1 MVGKVLFA
9 VDGSVPSRDAA
20 ALAHD
25 LLPKA
30 GEILILQVVPQ
41 LPYAWNAW
49 PAFPDL
55 SQDLAKAW
63 AYVLEVGGDLEAQG
77 WNVRTRVDASP
88 LSAAEIDQ
96 EILRLA
102 DLLRPNLVCLALARG
117 RVAASIVRRALMPVL
132 VARVS
137 SRDDDDA
144 RGLREE
150 RRESLEPWLVH
161 RSLLLNPAAALVF
174 RHAGIV

>member
-137 SRDDDDA
+137 SRDDDA

>member
-9 VDGSVPSRDAA
+9 VDGSVPSREAA

-30 GEILILQVVPQ
+30 GGILILQVVTQ
-41 LPYAWNAW
+41 LPYAWNTW

-55 SQDLAKAW
+55 SQELAKAW
-63 AYVLEVGGDLEAQG
+63 AYVSEVSGDLDAQG
-77 WNVRTRVDASP
+77 WNVSTRVEPSP

-117 RVAASIVRRALMPVL
+117 HVAASIVRKALMPVL
-132 VARVS
+132 VARPS
-137 SRDDDDA
+137 SRDDDT
-144 RGLREE
+144 GG
-150 RRESLEPWLVH
+150 RREAKREYLEPWLAH

-174 RHAGIV
+174 RYAGIV

>member
-25 LLPKA
+25 LLPEA

-55 SQDLAKAW
+55 AQELAKAW
-63 AYVLEVGGDLEAQG
+63 AYVSEVADDLGAQD
-77 WNVRTRVDASP
+77 WNVGTRVEFST

-102 DLLRPNLVCLALARG
+102 DLLRPNLICLALAKG
-117 RVAASIVRRALMPVL
+117 RVTTSIVRKALMPVL
-132 VARVS
+132 VARPS
-137 SRDDDDA
+137 SRDDA
-144 RGLREE
+144 TGGLREE
-150 RRESLEPWLVH
+150 KKREYLEPWLVH

-174 RHAGIV
+174 RYAGIV

>member
-9 VDGSVPSRDAA
+9 VDGSVAPLDAA
-20 ALAHD
+20 ALAHE

-30 GEILILQVVPQ
+30 GEILLFQVVPQ

-55 SQDLAKAW
+55 AQDLATAW
-63 AYVLEVGGDLEAQG
+63 AYVSEVGDNLQAQG
-77 WNVRTRVDASP
+77 WNVSPRVECSP
-88 LSAAEIDQ
+88 LGAAEMDQ

-102 DLLRPNLVCLALARG
+102 DLLRPNLICLALAKG
-117 RVAASIVRRALMPVL
+117 RIAASIVRRALVPVL
-132 VARVS
+132 VARLAS
-137 SRDDDDA
+137 PNDDTG
-144 RGLREE
+144 GLREE
-150 RRESLEPWLVH
+150 RREYLEPWLVH
-161 RSLLLNPAAALVF
+161 RSLLLNPVAALVF

>member
-9 VDGSVPSRDAA
+9 VDGSVPSREVA

-41 LPYAWNAW
+41 LPYSWNAW

-55 SQDLAKAW
+55 AQDLAKAW
-63 AYVLEVGGDLEAQG
+63 AYVSEVGNDLEAQG
-77 WNVRTRVDASP
+77 WNVSPRVECSP

-102 DLLRPNLVCLALARG
+102 DLLRPNLICLALARG
-117 RVAASIVRRALMPVL
+117 RVAASIARKALMPVL
-132 VARVS
+132 VARLS
-137 SRDDDDA
+137 SRDDDTG
-144 RGLREE
+144 GLREE
-150 RRESLEPWLVH
+150 KREYLDPWVMH
-161 RSLLLNPAAALVF
+161 RGLLLNPVAARAF
-174 RHAGIV
+174 RYAGIV

>member
-9 VDGSVPSRDAA
+9 VDGSVASLEAA

-30 GEILILQVVPQ
+30 REILIFQVVPQ

-55 SQDLAKAW
+55 AQDLAKAW
-63 AYVLEVGGDLEAQG
+63 AYVSEVGDNLKAQG
-77 WNVRTRVDASP
+77 WNVSPRVECTP

-102 DLLRPNLVCLALARG
+102 DLLRPNLICLALAKG
-117 RVAASIVRRALMPVL
+117 RVAASIVRKALMPVL
-132 VARVS
+132 VARQS
-137 SRDDDDA
+137 SRDDDTG
-144 RGLREE
+144 GLRAEK
-150 RRESLEPWLVH
+150 REYLEPWLAH
-161 RSLLLNPAAALVF
+161 RNLLLNPVAALVF
-174 RHAGIV
+174 RSAGIV

>member
-1 MVGKVLFA
+1 MVGRVLFA
-9 VDGSVPSRDAA
+9 VDGSVPSAEAA

-25 LLPKA
+25 LLPQA

-55 SQDLAKAW
+55 SQDLARAW
-63 AYVLEVGGDLEAQG
+63 AYVSEVGRDLDAQD
-77 WNVRTRVDASP
+77 WNVRTTVEPSP

-117 RVAASIVRRALMPVL
+117 RVAASIVRKALMPVL

-137 SRDDDDA
+137 SRDDDA

>member
-9 VDGSVPSRDAA
+9 VDGSVPPRDAA

-41 LPYAWNAW
+41 LPYAWIAW

-55 SQDLAKAW
+55 SQELAKAW
-63 AYVLEVGGDLEAQG
+63 AYVSEVGGDLDAQG
-77 WNVRTRVDASP
+77 WNVSTRVECSP

-117 RVAASIVRRALMPVL
+117 RVAASIVRKALMPVL
-132 VARVS
+132 VVRVS
-137 SRDDDDA
+137 SRHGDTG
-144 RGLREE
+144 GLREE
-150 RRESLEPWLVH
+150 KREYLEPWLVH
-161 RSLLLNPAAALVF
+161 RSLLLNPVAALVF
-174 RHAGIV
+174 RYAGVV

>member
-1 MVGKVLFA
+1 MVAKVLFA

-55 SQDLAKAW
+55 SQDLASAW
-63 AYVLEVGGDLEAQG
+63 AYVSEVAGDLEAQG
-77 WNVRTRVDASP
+77 WNVRTRVDPSP
-88 LSAAEIDQ
+88 LGAAEVDQ
-96 EILRLA
+96 EILRLV

-117 RVAASIVRRALMPVL
+117 RVAANIVRKALTPVL
-132 VARVS
+132 VARMS
-137 SRDDDDA
+137 SRDDDA

-174 RHAGIV
+174 RYAGIV

>member
-30 GEILILQVVPQ
+30 GGILVLQVVPQ

-49 PAFPDL
+49 PAFPNL
-55 SQDLAKAW
+55 AQDLAKAW
-63 AYVLEVGGDLEAQG
+63 EYVSEVGDDLDAQG
-77 WNVRTRVDASP
+77 WNVSTRVEPSP
-88 LSAAEIDQ
+88 LSAAEIDR

-102 DLLRPNLVCLALARG
+102 DLLRPNLIGLALARG
-117 RVAASIVRRALMPVL
+117 HVAASIVRKAPMPVL
-132 VARVS
+132 VARPS
-137 SRDDDDA
+137 SRDDETG
-144 RGLREE
+144 GLREE
-150 RRESLEPWLVH
+150 KREYLEPWLVH
-161 RSLLLNPAAALVF
+161 RSLLLNPVAALVF
-174 RHAGIV
+174 RYAGLV

>member
-9 VDGSVPSRDAA
+9 VDGAVPSREAA

-30 GEILILQVVPQ
+30 GEIVILQVVPQ
-41 LPYAWNAW
+41 LPYSWIAW

-55 SQDLAKAW
+55 AQDLAKAL
-63 AYVLEVGGDLEAQG
+63 AYVSEVGDDLAAQG
-77 WNVRTRVDASP
+77 WNVNTRVDPSP

-102 DLLRPNLVCLALARG
+102 DRLRPHLICLALAQG
-117 RVAASIVRRALMPVL
+117 RVAASIVRRAPMPVL
-132 VARVS
+132 VARLS
-137 SRDDDDA
+137 SHDGA
-144 RGLREE
+144 TGGLREE
-150 RRESLEPWLVH
+150 RREYLEPWLAH
-161 RSLLLNPAAALVF
+161 RSLLLNPAAALMF

>member
-9 VDGSVPSRDAA
+9 VDGSVPSREAA

-25 LLPKA
+25 LLPKT
-30 GEILILQVVPQ
+30 GEIIILEVVPQ

-55 SQDLAKAW
+55 AQDLAKAL
-63 AYVLEVGGDLEAQG
+63 AYVSEVSDELEAQG
-77 WNVRTRVDASP
+77 RNVSTRVEFSP

-102 DLLRPNLVCLALARG
+102 DLLRPNLICLALARG
-117 RVAASIVRRALMPVL
+117 RVAASIARKALMPVL
-132 VARVS
+132 VARLS
-137 SRDDDDA
+137 SRDDDPG
-144 RGLREE
+144 GLREE
-150 RRESLEPWLVH
+150 KRQSLEPWLVH
-161 RSLLLNPAAALVF
+161 RSLLLNPGAALVF
-174 RHAGIV
+174 RYAGIV

>member
-9 VDGSVPSRDAA
+9 VDGSVAPLEAA

-30 GEILILQVVPQ
+30 GEILICQVVPQ
-41 LPYAWNAW
+41 LPYGWNSW

-55 SQDLAKAW
+55 AQDLAKAW
-63 AYVLEVGGDLEAQG
+63 AYVSEVGDNLRVQG
-77 WNVRTRVDASP
+77 WNVTPRVECSP

-102 DLLRPNLVCLALARG
+102 DLLRPNLICLALARG
-117 RVAASIVRRALMPVL
+117 RVAASIVRKALMPVL
-132 VARVS
+132 VARMS
-137 SRDDDDA
+137 SRHDDTG
-144 RGLREE
+144 GLREE
-150 RRESLEPWLVH
+150 KKTEYLEPWLVH
-161 RSLLLNPAAALVF
+161 RSLLLNPVAALVF
-174 RHAGIV
+174 RYAGIV

>member
-9 VDGSVPSRDAA
+9 VDGSVPSREAA

-41 LPYAWNAW
+41 LPYAWNVW

-55 SQDLAKAW
+55 AQDLANAL
-63 AYVLEVGGDLEAQG
+63 AYVGEVGDDLEAQG
-77 WNVRTRVDASP
+77 WNVSTKVEWSP

-102 DLLRPNLVCLALARG
+102 DRLRPNLVCLALATG
-117 RVAASIVRRALMPVL
+117 RVAASIVRKAPMPVL
-132 VARVS
+132 VARPS
-137 SRDDDDA
+137 SRDDDTGG
-144 RGLREE
+144 RREE
-150 RRESLEPWLVH
+150 KREYLEPWLVH
-161 RSLLLNPAAALVF
+161 RGLLLNPVAAMVF
-174 RHAGIV
+174 RYAGIV

>member
-30 GEILILQVVPQ
+30 GGILVLQVVPQ
-41 LPYAWNAW
+41 LPYAWIAW

-55 SQDLAKAW
+55 AQELAKAW
-63 AYVLEVGGDLEAQG
+63 AYVSQVGGDLDAQG
-77 WNVRTRVDASP
+77 WNVSIRVEPSP

-102 DLLRPNLVCLALARG
+102 DLLRPNLICLALARG
-117 RVAASIVRRALMPVL
+117 CVTASIVRKALMPVL
-132 VARVS
+132 VARPS
-137 SRDDDDA
+137 SRDHDT
-144 RGLREE
+144 GGVREE
-150 RRESLEPWLVH
+150 KRKYLEPWVVH

-174 RHAGIV
+174 RYAGIV

>member
-25 LLPKA
+25 LLPRA
-30 GEILILQVVPQ
+30 GEILILQFVPQ

-55 SQDLAKAW
+55 AQDLAKAW
-63 AYVLEVGGDLEAQG
+63 AYVSEVAGDLDAQDR
-77 WNVRTRVDASP
+77 NVRTRVECSP

-102 DLLRPNLVCLALARG
+102 ELLRPNLVCLALERG
-117 RVAASIVRRALMPVL
+117 RVAASIVRKAPMPVL
-132 VARVS
+132 VVRAAARHG
-137 SRDDDDA
+137 DTG
-144 RGLREE
+144 GLRTEK
-150 RRESLEPWLVH
+150 REHLEPWLVH
-161 RSLLLNPAAALVF
+161 RSLLLNPVAALVF
-174 RHAGIV
+174 RYAGIV

>member
-9 VDGSVPSRDAA
+9 VDGSVPPLQAA

-30 GEILILQVVPQ
+30 GEILIVQVVPQ
-41 LPYAWNAW
+41 LPYAWNTW

-55 SQDLAKAW
+55 AQDLAKAW
-63 AYVLEVGGDLEAQG
+63 AYVSEVGDNLEAQG
-77 WNVRTRVDASP
+77 WNVSPRAECSP

-102 DLLRPNLVCLALARG
+102 DLLRPNLICLALARG
-117 RVAASIVRRALMPVL
+117 RVAASIARKALMPVL
-132 VARVS
+132 VARLS
-137 SRDDDDA
+137 SRDDDPG
-144 RGLREE
+144 GLRAEK
-150 RRESLEPWLVH
+150 RQYLEPWLVH
-161 RSLLLNPAAALVF
+161 RSLLLNPGAALVF

>member
-30 GEILILQVVPQ
+30 GEVLILQVVPQ

-49 PAFPDL
+49 PAFPDMA
-55 SQDLAKAW
+55 QDLARAW
-63 AYVLEVGGDLEAQG
+63 AYVSEVGGDLDAQG
-77 WNVRTRVDASP
+77 WNVRTRVEFST

-102 DLLRPNLVCLALARG
+102 DLLRPNLICLGLATG
-117 RVAASIVRRALMPVL
+117 RVAASIVRKAPMPVL
-132 VARVS
+132 VARLS
-137 SRDDDDA
+137 SCDDDTG
-144 RGLREE
+144 GLREKK
-150 RRESLEPWLVH
+150 REYLEPWLVH
-161 RSLLLNPAAALVF
+161 RSLLLNPVAALVF
-174 RHAGIV
+174 RYAGIV

>member
-25 LLPKA
+25 LLPRA
-30 GEILILQVVPQ
+30 REILILQVVPQ

-55 SQDLAKAW
+55 GQDLAKAW
-63 AYVLEVGGDLEAQG
+63 AYVSEVGADLEAQG
-77 WNVRTRVDASP
+77 WNVRTRVDPSP

-96 EILRLA
+96 EILRLV
-102 DLLRPNLVCLALARG
+102 DLLRPNLVCLALARE
-117 RVAASIVRRALMPVL
+117 RVAASIVRKIVTPVL

-137 SRDDDDA
+137 SHDDDG

-161 RSLLLNPAAALVF
+161 RSLLLNPTAALVF
-174 RHAGIV
+174 RYAGLV

>member
-30 GEILILQVVPQ
+30 REILILRVVPQ
-41 LPYAWNAW
+41 LPYSWNTW
-49 PAFPDL
+49 SAFPDM
-55 SQDLAKAW
+55 SQDLAQAW
-63 AYVLEVGGDLEAQG
+63 AYVSEVGGDLEAQG
-77 WNVRTRVDASP
+77 WNVGTRVEFSP

-102 DLLRPNLVCLALARG
+102 GLLRPNLICLALAKEP
-117 RVAASIVRRALMPVL
+117 VAARIVRKALTPVL
-132 VARVS
+132 VAKLS
-137 SRDDDDA
+137 ACEEST
-144 RGLREE
+144 RGLRDE
-150 RRESLEPWLVH
+150 RSEQLEPWLAH
-161 RSLLLNPAAALVF
+161 RGLLLNPVAALVF
-174 RHAGIV
+174 RYAGLV